1 MRSLLLNLNWVR
13 ILGSRE
19 SGVGSR
25 EQEPGSREQG
35 IGNSGSGKKEEGIV
49 NGMGGL

>member
-1 MRSLLLNLNWVR
+1 MRSLLLNLDWVR

-19 SGVGSR
+19 SGVGNR
-25 EQEPGSREQG
+25 ESGVGSRE
-35 IGNSGSGKKEEGIV
+35 SGTGKKEEGIV

>member
-1 MRSLLLNLNWVR
+1 MALLMRSLLLNLDWVR

-19 SGVGSR
+19 SGVGNR
-25 EQEPGSREQG
+25 ESGVGSRE
-35 IGNSGSGKKEEGIV
+35 SGTGKKEEGIV

>member
-1 MRSLLLNLNWVR
+1 MRSLLLNLDWVR

-25 EQEPGSREQG
+25 EQEGVGSREQEPGSRE
-35 IGNSGSGKKEEGIV
+35 
-49 NGMGGL
+49 